1 MSYFSY
7 HRLFVSVSVVSLS
20 LFPSFSVL
28 LVSLSSSFS
37 GDHDH
42 HNCQLA
48 EAKEEVKAA
57 EAQARRICEA
67 PKSGPCIHVR
77 FGWKLRAS
85 RVTEQPRRP
94 SVFCLAIFSAR
105 STQKTVP
112 SFMLESGCV
121 VVFFLAPFARPRKRP
136 RGLHCAS
143 ASGW

>member
-1 MSYFSY
+1 M
-7 HRLFVSVSVVSLS
+7 SLS
-20 LFPSFSVL
+20 LSPSFSVL

-42 HNCQLA
+42 HKGCQLA

-57 EAQARRICEA
+57 EAQAQGIREA

-112 SFMLESGCV
+112 SFPLESGCV
-121 VVFFLAPFARPRKRP
+121 VKYIFFGPICQAQKEAERAALCL
-136 RGLHCAS
+136 G
-143 ASGW
+143 